1 MIGRFC
7 SADLKEAIASLIFA
21 APRCADLPELAQVRT
36 QFQAKYGKEF
46 IAAAAE
52 LRAECGVNRRVS
64 PDSLKSKVGESNMMR
79 IKSYLKYV
87 CPGILS
93 IGLNG
98 FVNVGIH
105 LQSTLFILQCSC
117 EEVGYRPECQLYRVC
132 MYEAWNMV
140 DTTGNREAFSKTTF
154 RANQVEADEGCSSR
168 IQY

>member
-132 MYEAWNMV
+132 MYEACNMV
-140 DTTGNREAFSKTTF
+140 DTTGNRKASSKTTF
-154 RANQVEADEGCSSR
+154 KANQVEADEGCSSQ
-168 IQY
+168 IQ